1 MFDPVNIKYARAGP
15 GWAGLGRPVASD
27 CDSKHEPKHSPPA
40 PPTGPRPQPGYNVL
54 ARCLAPAPPI
64 IAA

>member
-1 MFDPVNIKYARAGP
+1 MFDPVNMRGQGRAGQ
-15 GWAGLGRPVASD
+15 GWAGQWLATVTPNTNRA
-27 CDSKHEPKHSPPA
+27 KHSPPA